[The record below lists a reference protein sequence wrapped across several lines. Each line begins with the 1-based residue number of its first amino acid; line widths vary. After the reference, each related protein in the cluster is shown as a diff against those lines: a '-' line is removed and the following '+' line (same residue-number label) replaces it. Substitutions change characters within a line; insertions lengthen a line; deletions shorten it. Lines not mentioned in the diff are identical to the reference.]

1 MVQAILVLQQIEQNT
16 KGNNNSGIH
25 NRAMG
30 HSIITATDEQYKWK
44 INRTIGKENWKNNG
58 MYRN

>member
-44 INRTIGKENWKNNG
+44 INRTIGKEN
-58 MYRN
+58 